1 MRHVAPRALALLSA
15 LVLVSFAHDAGARA
29 QTVADQSVLGP
40 GLYVFQTRTV
50 SASCGDDERTG
61 YVSSWVAAI
70 DGVPGSATMNMHV
83 VDNQYWSTWTLTV
96 SADGVVSGEAFMAG
110 TSGPSRPRNTFHVT
124 RDTAGRFTGRS
135 VRSYQRTEGGVAQQ
149 CEVTSDA
156 LLRRIDL

>member
-1 MRHVAPRALALLSA
+1 MRRAVFALSAILLVALA
-15 LVLVSFAHDAGARA
+15 HGAGARA
-29 QTVADQSVLGP
+29 QTASDQTVLGP

-70 DGVPGSATMNMHV
+70 DGVPGSASMNMHV
-83 VDNQYWSTWTLTV
+83 VDNPYWGTWSLSI
-96 SADGVVSGEAFMAG
+96 SADGVVSGEAFMTG
-110 TSGPSRPRNTFHVT
+110 TSGPNRPRNTFHVT
-124 RDTAGRFTGRS
+124 RDASGRFTGRS

>member
-1 MRHVAPRALALLSA
+1 MRRALFALSA
-15 LVLVSFAHDAGARA
+15 FLLATLAHDAGARA
-29 QTVADQSVLGP
+29 QTAADQTVLGP

-70 DGVPGSATMNMHV
+70 DGVPGSASMTMHV
-83 VDNQYWSTWTLTV
+83 VDNQYWSTWTLTI
-96 SADGVVSGEAFMAG
+96 SADGVISGESFLTG
-110 TSGPSRPRNTFHVT
+110 SSGPSRPRNTFHVT
-124 RDTAGRFTGRS
+124 RDSGGRFTGRS